1 MMFNGRLKSMT
12 ASNGSLKN
20 IEFGIN
26 MKNNKDMK
34 VEIDPDTADGIVRA
48 SLKQTIEY
56 FREDISDLKKKKKL
70 EDYQKRELADLIVS
84 LDAIEKTFDYYGG
97 NLK

>member
-1 MMFNGRLKSMT
+1 
-12 ASNGSLKN
+12 
-20 IEFGIN
+20 

-84 LDAIEKTFDYYGG
+84 LDAMEKTFDYYGG

>member
-1 MMFNGRLKSMT
+1 MT
-12 ASNGSLKN
+12 VLNGSPKN
-20 IEFGIN
+20 TEFGTN
-26 MKNNKDMK
+26 MKKNNNMN
-34 VEIDPDTADGIVRA
+34 VEIDPETADGIVRA

-56 FREDISDLKKKKKL
+56 LREDITVLKKTKKL

-84 LDAIEKTFDYYGG
+84 LNAMEEVFDYYGG

>member
-1 MMFNGRLKSMT
+1 M
-12 ASNGSLKN
+12 LKN
-20 IEFGIN
+20 TELGIN
-26 MKNNKDMK
+26 TKKNNNMN
-34 VEIDPDTADGIVRA
+34 VEIDPDTADGIVRC

-56 FREDISDLKKKKKL
+56 LREDIAEYKKKKKL
-70 EDYQKRELADLIVS
+70 QDYQKRGLAELIVS

>member
-1 MMFNGRLKSMT
+1 MK
-12 ASNGSLKN
+12 
-20 IEFGIN
+20 
-26 MKNNKDMK
+26 KNNNMN

-56 FREDISDLKKKKKL
+56 IGEDIAVLKKTKKL
-70 EDYQKRELADLIVS
+70 EDYQKRELAELIVS
-84 LDAIEKTFDYYGG
+84 LNAMEEVFDYYGG

>member
-1 MMFNGRLKSMT
+1 MNGLQ
-12 ASNGSLKN
+12 KN
-20 IEFGIN
+20 TELGIN
-26 MKNNKDMK
+26 MKNSKDMK
-34 VEIDPDTADGIVRA
+34 VEIDPDTADGIVRC

-70 EDYQKRELADLIVS
+70 EDYQKRELAELIVS

-97 NLK
+97 NLR

>member
-1 MMFNGRLKSMT
+1 M
-12 ASNGSLKN
+12 LKN
-20 IEFGIN
+20 TELGIN
-26 MKNNKDMK
+26 TKKNNNMN
-34 VEIDPDTADGIVRA
+34 VEIDPDTADGIVRC

-56 FREDISDLKKKKKL
+56 LREDIAEYKKKKKL
-70 EDYQKRELADLIVS
+70 QDYQKRGLAELVVS

>member
-1 MMFNGRLKSMT
+1 MN
-12 ASNGSLKN
+12 
-20 IEFGIN
+20 
-26 MKNNKDMK
+26 
-34 VEIDPDTADGIVRA
+34 VEIDPETADGIVRC

-56 FREDISDLKKKKKL
+56 LSEDIVAFQKKKKL

>member
-1 MMFNGRLKSMT
+1 
-12 ASNGSLKN
+12 
-20 IEFGIN
+20 